1 MMLLASTSFLLFQA
15 NSIEEYGA
23 TFYVSVTELV
33 NVVCMLAII
42 PKMTDIFVLMEKFG
56 EFVEKS
62 KCRFRK
68 KGAKIFLK

>member
-68 KGAKIFLK
+68 KGGKSFLK